1 MAQDAASRG
10 STGLI
15 LDQGSTGPTWD
26 RGETGQKGRT
36 EGRKEEKEK
45 DKEKKTQPFQLRRSG
60 PPEDRPFVIHIH
72 SRFDDP
78 IPEIIFVSLCYS
90 ISFLDLW
97 ILSWVGMFTC
107 QTPLPLSVRSAANRR
122 LMRPANLCVLMEKII
137 VIKKGVSLENKAGVH
152 GWAANFSKIK
162 D

>member
-1 MAQDAASRG
+1 MGYA
-10 STGLI
+10 
-15 LDQGSTGPTWD
+15 
-26 RGETGQKGRT
+26 GRQARK
-36 EGRKEEKEK
+36 EGRKGGKKRRRTTKGKKKEKEK
-45 DKEKKTQPFQLRRSG
+45 DQEKETQPFQLRRSG

-122 LMRPANLCVLMEKII
+122 LTRPANLCVLMEKII
-137 VIKKGVSLENKAGVH
+137 VIKKGVFLENKAGVH